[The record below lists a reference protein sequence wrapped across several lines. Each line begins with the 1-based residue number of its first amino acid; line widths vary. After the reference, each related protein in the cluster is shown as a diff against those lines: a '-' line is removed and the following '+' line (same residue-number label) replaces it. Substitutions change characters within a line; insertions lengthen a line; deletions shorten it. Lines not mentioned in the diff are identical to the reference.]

1 MQFNDFIKQVNANLP
16 YEEKLD
22 KVRIIVEAT
31 FDEIHKQIKQGED
44 VRIRGFG
51 TFKCRKLAAREMKL
65 PLTGEI
71 KQLPERKKLVFS
83 SSPKLV
89 I

>member
-1 MQFNDFIKQVNANLP
+1 MQFNDFIKEVSSNLP
-16 YEEKLD
+16 YEEKND
-22 KVRIIVEAT
+22 RVRMIIEST
-31 FDEIHKQIKQGED
+31 FEEIYKQIKKGEE

-51 TFKCRKLAAREMKL
+51 TFKRKTLAAREMKL

-83 SSPKLV
+83 VSPKLSL
-89 I
+89 